1 MDSSPYEKS
10 ILISK
15 ELSEF
20 LNEQNYVLLK
30 RSYVTKKIFD
40 HINSGHF
47 EIIVVQNQKLLLF
60 NSFDYNTPEDFLY
73 YILFTAEQ
81 LSMNPENFTL
91 ELIGKIDTES
101 DYFKIAYKYI
111 RNVSLIDVE
120 DFRGNNYFSEVE
132 NRNHFILFNS

>member
-40 HINSGHF
+40 HIKENDLSQ
-47 EIIVVQNQKLLLF
+47 IYICKLDSKLAKLF
-60 NSFDYNTPEDFLY
+60 NLNINDEIS
-73 YILFTAEQ
+73 LFNLQ
-81 LSMNPENFTL
+81 SYLD
-91 ELIGKIDTES
+91 K
-101 DYFKIAYKYI
+101 
-111 RNVSLIDVE
+111 
-120 DFRGNNYFSEVE
+120 
-132 NRNHFILFNS
+132 HFIYDDNSNIKITL